1 MTGQLDPDLQ
11 AGQRAEAFV
20 SFDLSK
26 ISTEQLSLIFGQPV
40 ITVHC
45 LFAFPHIVR
54 HFDPQGAHDEM
65 ERHYQAA
72 HQADIDALVGP

>member
-54 HFDPQGAHDEM
+54 HFDSQ
-65 ERHYQAA
+65 ERTMRWSVT
-72 HQADIDALVGP
+72 IRPPIKPT